1 MKRLYT
7 GGLITLLFLVAL
19 SAQQP
24 IDISFGDMRA
34 RSIGPAVM
42 SGRISSIDGSASNPR
57 LLYIGAASGGVWKS
71 ISAGASFS
79 PVFDEHI
86 QSIGAIHIDQQHPD
100 TVWVGTGEPW
110 VRNSTSVGKGIYVTT
125 NGGREWTFKGL
136 ENSERIANIVVDP
149 GNSSRIY
156 VAAQGPLWSAGG
168 ERGVYLSEDFGQT
181 WSCILNVDEN
191 TGCADLA
198 MNPKNPDELF
208 AAMWDHRRSPDFFR
222 SGGPGSGLY
231 HTTDGGK
238 TWKQLT
244 PQENG
249 LPAGTLGRMAVA
261 FAPSD
266 PSVVYLTIE
275 AEKKDD
281 KGLYR
286 SEDGGKTWKK
296 VNSSFN
302 TTVRPFYFSRIVVDP
317 TNPDK
322 VFKCGLNLTISKDGG
337 KTFRTV
343 GSGVHS
349 DIHAVWINPNNSDHI
364 VIGTDGGGY
373 RSLDGGY
380 EFEMFMNLPI
390 SQFYHVSVD
399 NEEPFNVYGGLQDNG
414 SWYGPSASPGGVE
427 NKDWKLSNWGDGF
440 YSFPHPTDKNIIYSE
455 SQGGN
460 LVRHDRS
467 DGQSKDIQP
476 IAREGEPELRFN
488 WNAPVHISPNN
499 PERLYFGAQYLYVT
513 ENRGDSWQR
522 ISPDL
527 TTNDPQRQRQ
537 KQSGGLSIDNSGA
550 ENNTTIYT
558 IAESPRDE
566 KVIWVGTDDGNVQVT
581 TDGGQ
586 NWTNVAPNMP
596 DLPEGLWV
604 SCVEPGHFDSNTC
617 YVSVDGHRSGDMR
630 TYVYKTTDLG
640 KTWTSIATKE
650 TEGHA
655 HVIREDPENPNLL
668 FLGTEFGLYI
678 SLDGGLFWERFENN
692 MPKVPV
698 HALVVHPRDAALV
711 IGTHGR
717 GIYIIDDLLPLRQI
731 SPEVLNETLHFFKT
745 KPAYIRLPH
754 GGTPFG
760 GAGNFVGANPN
771 VGAYIAYYMR
781 RRHTFG
787 KMTMEIV
794 NEKGEVIKTVTPGKS
809 GGINVVTF
817 PTRLRMPKGA
827 PTKNR
832 QALGSS
838 VFPPAIPEGLYT
850 VRIKKGKQ
858 TYETQVNLQFD
869 PAADAKY
876 PREDRQLALE
886 TQMRLFNLTERIGY
900 IYYALQ
906 DMHTRAETLFGKVP
920 KKLDGEVRSFAEA
933 TKKEKESLVSLEG
946 DGYVDESSRL
956 REDVAMLYGRISNYP
971 GRPSD
976 DQLRRTAALEKQF
989 QSIQDKFDAFV
1000 QRMKAL
1006 NEKLKKKELPEIK
1019 IQTWEEF
1026 VEDEESRN

>member
-7 GGLITLLFLVAL
+7 TGLFALLFLVAL

-24 IDISFGDMRA
+24 IDISFGDLRA

-42 SGRISSIDGSASNPR
+42 SGRIATIDGSATNSK

-71 ISAGASFS
+71 ISGGASFS
-79 PVFDEHI
+79 PVFDDNI
-86 QSIGAIHIDQQHPD
+86 QSIGAIRVDQMHPD

-110 VRNSTSVGKGIYVTT
+110 VRNSTSVGKGIFVTT

-136 ENSERIANIVVDP
+136 DKSERIANVIVDP
-149 GNSSRIY
+149 RNSNRIY
-156 VAAQGPLWSAGG
+156 VTAQGPLWSAGG

-198 MNPKNPDELF
+198 MNPANPDKLF

-222 SGGPGSGLY
+222 SGGPSSGLY
-231 HTTDGGK
+231 HSTDGGK
-238 TWKQLT
+238 TWKKQT
-244 PQENG
+244 PDENG
-249 LPAGTLGRMAVA
+249 LPTGTLGRMAVA
-261 FAPSD
+261 FAPSN
-266 PSVVYLTIE
+266 PSVVYLTVE

-286 SEDGGKTWKK
+286 SEDGGKFWKK
-296 VNSSFN
+296 VNTEFN
-302 TTVRPFYFSRIVVDP
+302 STVRPFYFSRLVVDP
-317 TNPDK
+317 NNADK
-322 VFKCGLNLTISKDGG
+322 VFKCGLNLTISEDGG
-337 KTFRTV
+337 QTFRTV

-349 DIHAVWINPNNSDHI
+349 DIHAVWVNPNNSNHV
-364 VIGTDGGGY
+364 VIGTDGGAY

-380 EFEMFMNLPI
+380 EFEMFMDLPV

-427 NKDWKLSNWGDGF
+427 NKDWSLSNWGDGF

-488 WNAPVHISPNN
+488 WNAPVHVSPNN
-499 PERLYFGAQYLYVT
+499 PEHLYFGAQYLFMT
-513 ENRGDSWQR
+513 ENRGDSWNR

-527 TTNDPQRQRQ
+527 TTNDAQRQRQ

-550 ENNTTIYT
+550 ENNTTIYA

-581 TDGGQ
+581 SDAGKS
-586 NWTNVAPNMP
+586 WMNVAPNMP
-596 DLPEGLWV
+596 ELPAGLWV
-604 SCVEPGHFDSNTC
+604 SSVEPGHFDRNTC
-617 YVSVDGHRSGDMR
+617 YATVDGHRSGDMR
-630 TYVYKTTDLG
+630 TYVYKTTNLG
-640 KTWTSIATKE
+640 KTWASIATKE
-650 TEGHA
+650 VEGHA
-655 HVIREDPENPNLL
+655 HVIREDLENSNLL

-678 SLDGGLFWERFENN
+678 SLDGGLSWERFENN
-692 MPKVPV
+692 LPKVPV
-698 HALVVHPRDAALV
+698 HALAIHPRDAALV
-711 IGTHGR
+711 IATHGR

-731 SPEVLNETLHFFKT
+731 NPAVLNETLHFFET
-745 KPAYIRLPH
+745 KPAYIRLPQN
-754 GGTPFG
+754 GEPFG
-760 GAGNFVGANPN
+760 GSGNFVGNNPN
-771 VGAYIAYYMR
+771 DGAYIAYYMR

-787 KMTMEIV
+787 KMTMDILNDQGV
-794 NEKGEVIKTVTPGKS
+794 VVKTIAPGKS
-809 GGINVVTF
+809 GGINVVSF

-827 PTKNR
+827 PTMNR

-838 VFPPAIPEGLYT
+838 IFPPAIPEGMYT
-850 VRIKKGKQ
+850 VRISKGQQ
-858 TYETQVNLQFD
+858 TFETTVNLRFD

-876 PREDRQLALE
+876 PAEDRNLALK

-906 DMHTRAETLFGKVP
+906 DMHTQAEALKGKSS
-920 KKLDGEVRSFAEA
+920 KKLDQLIGDFAKDA
-933 TKKEKESLVSLEG
+933 QKEKDGLVSMEG
-946 DGYVDESSRL
+946 DGYVDESSKL

-976 DQLRRTAALEKQF
+976 DQLRKTESLENQF
-989 QSIQDKFDAFV
+989 KAVQKKFDDFV
-1000 QRMKAL
+1000 TRMNSL
-1006 NEKLKKKELPEIK
+1006 NEQLRKKELPEIK
-1019 IQTWEEF
+1019 IQTWEDY
-1026 VEDEESRN
+1026 VRDE